1 MQPEPRHDP
10 TPPAPSQP
18 GNVSR
23 AVAWYGVAVLSVVQ
37 LFSFMDRQALSLLI
51 GPIKAQFGMS
61 DVQVSLV
68 IGLGFAIAYAI
79 AGLPIGRL
87 VDQWFRPALLGLG
100 LTVWSIC
107 TAACGFAG
115 SFTHLALLRSGV
127 GIGEATLTPTVIS
140 FLGDYFPPSK
150 RGISF
155 GVFAVSVYVGSGLSL
170 VAGGAIL
177 KAFEGVAFVTIPIVG
192 EVKPWQLVFLLIGL
206 PGLLAVPLV
215 LTLFEPRRQ
224 RGTAAAA
231 PAMRGLSMA
240 EVRSHYRRH
249 WPAFLT
255 QHAAS
260 TMMAML
266 FYGVSAWV
274 PEFLRRTYN
283 MPISTAGFSFG
294 LVTVAA
300 GSLGVLSG
308 GFFSDVLLKHG
319 YTDARLRAT
328 LFAALCALPFAAA
341 FPLAGSAGVSLVL
354 IFGMVFFTSTISTAG
369 STGVQELALP
379 RMRGIAAAIYLFI
392 FNGIGLS
399 LGPTLFAVLTD
410 DVFGNPDLLWQ
421 SLATAAPSIAVL
433 AAVFSLFGLRPY
445 RACVAA
451 NQRELRPVPAGT
463 APA

>member
-10 TPPAPSQP
+10 TPSAPSQP
-18 GNVSR
+18 GDVSR

-37 LFSFMDRQALSLLI
+37 LFSFIDRQALSLLI
-51 GPIKAQFGMS
+51 GPIKAEFGMS
-61 DVQVSLV
+61 DTQVSLV

-100 LTVWSIC
+100 LTLWSVC

-170 VAGGAIL
+170 VAGSAIL
-177 KAFEGVAFVTIPIVG
+177 QALHGVPFVTVPLLG
-192 EVKPWQLVFLLIGL
+192 PVKPWQLVFLLIGL

-215 LTLFEPRRQ
+215 LTLFEPRRR
-224 RGTAAAA
+224 RGTAAA
-231 PAMRGLSMA
+231 PEVRGLSMA

-249 WPAFLT
+249 WPAVLT

-260 TMMAML
+260 TMMAVL

-274 PEFLRRTYN
+274 PEFLRRTYD

-300 GSLGVLSG
+300 GSLGVLTG
-308 GFFSDVLLKHG
+308 GFFSDALLKRG

-328 LFAALCALPFAAA
+328 LFAALGALPFAAA
-341 FPLAGSAGVSLVL
+341 FPLARSPGVSLVL
-354 IFGMVFFTSTISTAG
+354 IFGMVFFTSTIFTAG
-369 STGVQELALP
+369 ATGVQELALP

-410 DVFGNPDLLWQ
+410 DVFGNPALLWR

-433 AAVFSLFGLRPY
+433 AAGFSLLGLKPY
-445 RACVAA
+445 RACVAS
-451 NQRELRPVPAGT
+451 NQRELLPVPAGT

>member
-10 TPPAPSQP
+10 ALHAASQA
-18 GNVSR
+18 GDVSR
-23 AVAWYGVAVLSVVQ
+23 AMAWYGVAVLSVVQ
-37 LFSFMDRQALSLLI
+37 LFSFIDRQALSLLI
-51 GPIKAQFGMS
+51 GPIKAEFGMS
-61 DVQVSLV
+61 DTQVSLV

-87 VDQWFRPALLGLG
+87 VDQWSRPALLGLG
-100 LTVWSIC
+100 LALWSVC

-170 VAGGAIL
+170 VAGSAIL
-177 KAFEGVAFVTIPIVG
+177 QALQGVAFVTVPLVG
-192 EVKPWQLVFLLIGL
+192 EVKPWQLVFLVIGL

-215 LTLFEPRRQ
+215 LTLFEPRRR
-224 RGTAAAA
+224 RGAAAA
-231 PAMRGLSMA
+231 PAIRSLSMA

-274 PEFLRRTYN
+274 PEFLRRTYG

-308 GFFSDVLLKHG
+308 GFCSDALLKRGH
-319 YTDARLRAT
+319 TDARLRAT
-328 LFAALCALPFAAA
+328 LFAALGALPFATA
-341 FPLAGSAGVSLVL
+341 FPLAGSAGLSLVL
-354 IFGMVFFTSTISTAG
+354 VFGMVFFTSTISTAG

-410 DVFGNPDLLWQ
+410 KAFGNPALLWR
-421 SLATAAPSIAVL
+421 SLAFAAPSIAVL
-433 AAVFSLFGLRPY
+433 AAVLSLVGLRPY

-451 NQRELRPVPAGT
+451 NQQDQTSALAVGARP
-463 APA
+463 

>member
-1 MQPEPRHDP
+1 M
-10 TPPAPSQP
+10 
-18 GNVSR
+18 
-23 AVAWYGVAVLSVVQ
+23 LSIVQ
-37 LFSFMDRQALSLLI
+37 LFSFIDRQALSLLI
-51 GPIKAQFGMS
+51 APIKAEFDMS
-61 DVQVSLV
+61 DTQVSLV

-87 VDQWFRPALLGLG
+87 VDQWSRPALLSLG
-100 LTVWSIC
+100 LTLWSVC
-107 TAACGFAG
+107 TASCGLAG
-115 SFTHLALLRSGV
+115 SFAQLALLRSGV

-155 GVFAVSVYVGSGLSL
+155 AVFAVSVYVGSGLSL
-170 VAGGAIL
+170 VAGSAVLEAL
-177 KAFEGVAFVTIPIVG
+177 KGVVFVTVPVLG
-192 EVKPWQLVFLLIGL
+192 EVRPWQLVFLIIGL

-215 LTLFEPRRQ
+215 LTLAEPRRQ
-224 RGTAAAA
+224 RGVARAAV
-231 PAMRGLSMA
+231 PQGLSMV
-240 EVRSHYRRH
+240 EVLAHYRRH

-274 PEFLRRTYN
+274 PEFLRRTYA
-283 MPISTAGFSFG
+283 MPIATAGFSFG
-294 LVTVAA
+294 AVTVVA

-308 GFFSDVLLKHG
+308 GLFSDALLKHG

-328 LFAALCALPFAAA
+328 LFAALGALPFAEA
-341 FPLAGSAGVSLVL
+341 FPRAGSAGLSLALV
-354 IFGMVFFTSTISTAG
+354 FGMVFFTSTISTAG

-379 RMRGIAAAIYLFI
+379 RMRGVAAAVYLFI

-410 DVFGNPDLLWQ
+410 EVFGDPAMLWR
-421 SLATAAPSIAVL
+421 SLAFATPCIAVL
-433 AAVFSLFGLRPY
+433 AAVLSWAGLRPY
-445 RACVAA
+445 RNCVAA
-451 NQRELRPVPAGT
+451 NVGSPLLNT
-463 APA
+463 ALGGQ

>member
-1 MQPEPRHDP
+1 MQPEPRHE
-10 TPPAPSQP
+10 PAPHVASQT
-18 GNVSR
+18 GDVSR
-23 AVAWYGVAVLSVVQ
+23 AVAWYGVGVLSVVQ
-37 LFSFMDRQALSLLI
+37 LFSFIDRQALSLLI
-51 GPIKAQFGMS
+51 GPIKAEFGMS
-61 DVQVSLV
+61 DTQVSLV

-87 VDQWFRPALLGLG
+87 VDQWSRPALLGLG
-100 LTVWSIC
+100 LTLWSVC

-115 SFTHLALLRSGV
+115 SFTQLALLRSGV

-170 VAGGAIL
+170 VAGSAIL
-177 KAFEGVAFVTIPIVG
+177 KAFEGVALVTVPIVG

-224 RGTAAAA
+224 RGTAAA

-240 EVRSHYRRH
+240 EVLSHYRRH

-274 PEFLRRTYN
+274 PEFLRRTYD

-308 GFFSDVLLKHG
+308 GFFSDALLKRG
-319 YTDARLRAT
+319 YGRPCSRRLAPCRSQ
-328 LFAALCALPFAAA
+328 PRSRWRDR
-341 FPLAGSAGVSLVL
+341 PGSAWCWSSAWCSSPPPSRPPARPGCRNWPCRACGASPQR
-354 IFGMVFFTSTISTAG
+354 STCSSSTASG
-369 STGVQELALP
+369 CRSG
-379 RMRGIAAAIYLFI
+379 RRC
-392 FNGIGLS
+392 S
-399 LGPTLFAVLTD
+399 
-410 DVFGNPDLLWQ
+410 
-421 SLATAAPSIAVL
+421 
-433 AAVFSLFGLRPY
+433 R
-445 RACVAA
+445 C
-451 NQRELRPVPAGT
+451 
-463 APA
+463 

>member
-1 MQPEPRHDP
+1 MQAEQPHDP
-10 TPPAPSQP
+10 DLHAPTQS

-23 AVAWYGVAVLSVVQ
+23 TVAWYGVGVLSVVQ
-37 LFSFMDRQALSLLI
+37 LFSFIDRQALSLLI
-51 GPIKAQFGMS
+51 APIKADFGMS
-61 DVQVSLV
+61 DTQVSLV

-87 VDQWFRPALLGLG
+87 VDQWSRPALLGLG
-100 LTVWSIC
+100 LTVWSVC
-107 TAACGFAG
+107 TAACGFAR

-140 FLGDYFPPSK
+140 FLGDYFPPSR

-170 VAGGAIL
+170 VAGSAVL
-177 KAFEGVAFVTIPIVG
+177 KALEGVAFITVPLVG

-224 RGTAAAA
+224 RGTAKA
-231 PAMRGLSMA
+231 PSARDLSLA
-240 EVRSHYRRH
+240 EVLAHYRRH

-274 PEFLRRTYN
+274 PEFLRRTYA
-283 MPISTAGFSFG
+283 MPISTAGLSFG

-308 GFFSDVLLKHG
+308 GLFSDALLKRG

-328 LFAALCALPFAAA
+328 LFAAVGALPFAAS
-341 FPLAGSAGVSLVL
+341 FPLAGSAALALALV
-354 IFGMVFFTSTISTAG
+354 FGMVFFTSTISTAG

-410 DVFGNPDLLWQ
+410 KVFGDPSMLWR
-421 SLATAAPSIAVL
+421 SLAFAAPSIAAL
-433 AAVFSLFGLRPY
+433 AATLSLAGLRPY

-451 NQRELRPVPAGT
+451 NQHHLLPALAAGV
-463 APA
+463 

>member
-1 MQPEPRHDP
+1 M
-10 TPPAPSQP
+10 
-18 GNVSR
+18 
-23 AVAWYGVAVLSVVQ
+23 AWYGVGVLSIVQ
-37 LFSFMDRQALSLLI
+37 LFSFIDRQALSLLI
-51 GPIKAQFGMS
+51 APIKAEFDMS
-61 DVQVSLV
+61 DTQVSLV

-87 VDQWFRPALLGLG
+87 VDQWSRPALLALG
-100 LTVWSIC
+100 LTLWSVC
-107 TAACGFAG
+107 TAACGFAR

-170 VAGGAIL
+170 VAGSAIL
-177 KAFEGVAFVTIPIVG
+177 KAFEGVALVNVPVVG

-224 RGTAAAA
+224 RGMAAA
-231 PAMRGLSMA
+231 PAMRGLSMT
-240 EVRSHYRRH
+240 EVLSHYRRH

-274 PEFLRRTYN
+274 PEFLRRTYG

-294 LVTVAA
+294 MVTVAA

-308 GFFSDVLLKHG
+308 GFFSDALLERG

-328 LFAALCALPFAAA
+328 LFAALGALPFAAA
-341 FPLAGSAGVSLVL
+341 FPLAESAEASLALV
-354 IFGMVFFTSTISTAG
+354 FGMVFFTSTISTAG

-379 RMRGIAAAIYLFI
+379 RMRGMAAAIYLFI

-410 DVFGNPDLLWQ
+410 KAFGDPALLWR

-433 AAVFSLFGLRPY
+433 AAVLSLVGLRPY
-445 RACVAA
+445 RRCVAA
-451 NQRELRPVPAGT
+451 NCGSQ
-463 APA
+463 APTLAVGGHP

>member
-10 TPPAPSQP
+10 ALSVHSQP
-18 GNVSR
+18 RDVSR

-177 KAFEGVAFVTIPIVG
+177 KAFRGCRIRDDPDRGRGQAVAVGFPADRPAGPPCRAAGVDPVRASPAASATRRRPR
-192 EVKPWQLVFLLIGL
+192 PC
-206 PGLLAVPLV
+206 AVSRWPKSGR
-215 LTLFEPRRQ
+215 T
-224 RGTAAAA
+224 TAATG
-231 PAMRGLSMA
+231 P
-240 EVRSHYRRH
+240 RS
-249 WPAFLT
+249 
-255 QHAAS
+255 
-260 TMMAML
+260 
-266 FYGVSAWV
+266 
-274 PEFLRRTYN
+274 
-283 MPISTAGFSFG
+283 
-294 LVTVAA
+294 
-300 GSLGVLSG
+300 
-308 GFFSDVLLKHG
+308 
-319 YTDARLRAT
+319 
-328 LFAALCALPFAAA
+328 
-341 FPLAGSAGVSLVL
+341 
-354 IFGMVFFTSTISTAG
+354 
-369 STGVQELALP
+369 
-379 RMRGIAAAIYLFI
+379 
-392 FNGIGLS
+392 
-399 LGPTLFAVLTD
+399 
-410 DVFGNPDLLWQ
+410 
-421 SLATAAPSIAVL
+421 
-433 AAVFSLFGLRPY
+433 
-445 RACVAA
+445 
-451 NQRELRPVPAGT
+451 
-463 APA
+463 

>member
-1 MQPEPRHDP
+1 MQPEPRLEPLPHAS
-10 TPPAPSQP
+10 TQP
-18 GNVSR
+18 QGVSR
-23 AVAWYGVAVLSVVQ
+23 AVAWYGVGVLSIVQ
-37 LFSFMDRQALSLLI
+37 LFSFIDRQALSLLI
-51 GPIKAQFGMS
+51 APIKAEFGMT
-61 DVQVSLV
+61 DIQVSLV

-87 VDQWFRPALLGLG
+87 VDQWSRPVLLGLG
-100 LTVWSIC
+100 LTLWSIC
-107 TAACGFAG
+107 TAFCGFAG
-115 SFTHLALLRSGV
+115 SFTQLALLRSGV

-170 VAGGAIL
+170 VAGSAVL
-177 KAFEGVAFVTIPIVG
+177 KAFEGVAFVSIPVLG
-192 EVKPWQLVFLLIGL
+192 QVKPWQLVFLLIGL

-215 LTLFEPRRQ
+215 MTLFEPRRQ
-224 RGTAAAA
+224 RKAASA
-231 PAMRGLSMA
+231 PIAHGLSIP
-240 EVRSHYRRH
+240 EVLAHYRRH
-249 WPAFLT
+249 WPAFLPH
-255 QHAAS
+255 HAAS

-274 PEFLRRTYN
+274 PEFLRRTYA

-294 LVTVAA
+294 VVTAVA

-308 GFFSDVLLKHG
+308 GFFSDAMLKRG

-328 LFAALCALPFAAA
+328 LIAALGALPFAAA
-341 FPLAGSAGVSLVL
+341 FPLMKSAELSLAL
-354 IFGMVFFTSTISTAG
+354 AFAMVFFTSTISTAG

-379 RMRGIAAAIYLFI
+379 RMRGIAAAVYLFI

-399 LGPTLFAVLTD
+399 LGPAMFAVLTD
-410 DVFGNPDLLWQ
+410 EVFGDPALLWR
-421 SLATAAPSIAVL
+421 SLAVGAPTIAVL
-433 AAVFSLFGLRPY
+433 AAFLSLVGLRPY

-451 NQRELRPVPAGT
+451 NRASLAGCRSFS
-463 APA
+463 

>member
-1 MQPEPRHDP
+1 MQPEAQHDP
-10 TPPAPSQP
+10 ALHGPSQP
-18 GNVSR
+18 GDVSR
-23 AVAWYGVAVLSVVQ
+23 AVAWYGVGVLSVVQ
-37 LFSFMDRQALSLLI
+37 LFSFIDRQALSLLI
-51 GPIKAQFGMS
+51 APIKAEFGMS
-61 DVQVSLV
+61 DTQVSLV

-87 VDQWFRPALLGLG
+87 VDQWSRPALLGLG
-100 LTVWSIC
+100 LTLWSVC
-107 TAACGFAG
+107 TASCGFAR

-155 GVFAVSVYVGSGLSL
+155 GVFTVSVYVGSGLWL
-170 VAGGAIL
+170 VAGSAVL
-177 KAFEGVAFVTIPIVG
+177 KALEGVAFITVPVVG

-224 RGTAAAA
+224 RGVAKALSA
-231 PAMRGLSMA
+231 RGLSLA
-240 EVRSHYRRH
+240 EVLTYYRRH

-274 PEFLRRTYN
+274 PEFLRRTYA
-283 MPISTAGFSFG
+283 MPISAAGFAFG

-300 GSLGVLSG
+300 GSMGVLSG
-308 GFFSDVLLKHG
+308 GFFSDALLKRGH
-319 YTDARLRAT
+319 TDARLRAT
-328 LFAALCALPFAAA
+328 LFAALGALPFAAA
-341 FPLAGSAGVSLVL
+341 FPLAGSAGLSLALV
-354 IFGMVFFTSTISTAG
+354 FGMVFFTSTISTAG

-410 DVFGNPDLLWQ
+410 KVFGDPAMLWR
-421 SLATAAPSIAVL
+421 SLAFAAPSIAAL
-433 AAVFSLFGLRPY
+433 AAVLSLVGLRPY

-451 NQRELRPVPAGT
+451 NQHDQTSALAIGTRP
-463 APA
+463 

>member
-10 TPPAPSQP
+10 ALHAASQP
-18 GNVSR
+18 GDVSR

-37 LFSFMDRQALSLLI
+37 LFSFIDRQALSLLI
-51 GPIKAQFGMS
+51 GPIKAEFGMS
-61 DVQVSLV
+61 DTQVSLV

-100 LTVWSIC
+100 LTLWSVC

-140 FLGDYFPPSK
+140 FLGDYFPPAK

-170 VAGGAIL
+170 VAGSAVL
-177 KAFEGVAFVTIPIVG
+177 QALQGVAFVTVPLLG
-192 EVKPWQLVFLLIGL
+192 EIKPWQLVFLLIGL

-215 LTLFEPRRQ
+215 LTLFEPRRR
-224 RGTAAAA
+224 RGTAAA
-231 PAMRGLSMA
+231 PAVRGLSLA
-240 EVRSHYRRH
+240 EVRLHYRRH

-274 PEFLRRTYN
+274 PEFLRRTYD

-294 LVTVAA
+294 LTTVLA

-308 GFFSDVLLKHG
+308 GFCSDALLKRG

-328 LFAALCALPFAAA
+328 LFAALSALPFAAA
-341 FPLAGSAGVSLVL
+341 FPLAGSAGLSLVL
-354 IFGMVFFTSTISTAG
+354 VFGMVFFTSTISTAG

-410 DVFGNPDLLWQ
+410 KVFGNPALLWR

-433 AAVFSLFGLRPY
+433 AAVLSLIGLKPY

-451 NQRELRPVPAGT
+451 NQRDLLPGSGRATPS
-463 APA
+463 